1 MNDNKKATQQTSM
14 RPFFLIWTCQALSLL
29 GSQAV
34 QFALIWW
41 LTQETGSAT
50 MLATATLLGLL
61 PQVVLGPLAGA
72 IVDRCDRKQV
82 MLAADGLVAL
92 ASLVL
97 AGLFF
102 LGAVRY
108 EYVLTILFVRALG
121 STFHGPAMQA
131 STTLMVPE
139 EHLTR
144 IQGINQSLQGGLLI
158 VSAPLGGLLLALLDM
173 SSILLVDVVTAMI
186 AMVPLLFITVPQPK
200 LSSSDYR
207 QEKKSLMTDVLAGF
221 RYLAVRPGHLGIVIM
236 AAVTNLF
243 MVPAFALLPLFV
255 LQELQGGPMQ
265 LGWMTSSFGVGALAG
280 GILLGIWGGFNRRIL
295 TTLVGL
301 IALGIVVLALGLAPP
316 GKLWWALTAMLGVGT
331 LIPLV
336 NGPIQAVLQ
345 ATTAP
350 EFQGRIFTLVASLAG
365 ITAPLG
371 LIGAAPIAELFGVR
385 VFYLAGALACVLM
398 GLGALSAPAITR
410 IEEQRPTPTP

>member
-1 MNDNKKATQQTSM
+1 
-14 RPFFLIWTCQALSLL
+14 
-29 GSQAV
+29 
-34 QFALIWW
+34 
-41 LTQETGSAT
+41 
-50 MLATATLLGLL
+50 
-61 PQVVLGPLAGA
+61 
-72 IVDRCDRKQV
+72 
-82 MLAADGLVAL
+82 
-92 ASLVL
+92 
-97 AGLFF
+97 
-102 LGAVRY
+102 
-108 EYVLTILFVRALG
+108 
-121 STFHGPAMQA
+121 
-131 STTLMVPE
+131 
-139 EHLTR
+139 
-144 IQGINQSLQGGLLI
+144 
-158 VSAPLGGLLLALLDM
+158 
-173 SSILLVDVVTAMI
+173 
-186 AMVPLLFITVPQPK
+186 
-200 LSSSDYR
+200 
-207 QEKKSLMTDVLAGF
+207 
-221 RYLAVRPGHLGIVIM
+221 M